1 MTRAKSQG
9 PYVIGTENEHLS
21 ISLKVRFIW
30 HSFFQLVDGFP
41 KCQAWKMGDQLRS
54 VISGK
59 KGNENFKQ
67 MVNKDN
73 ILEILKK
80 LNWENLD
87 E

>member
-1 MTRAKSQG
+1 
-9 PYVIGTENEHLS
+9 
-21 ISLKVRFIW
+21 
-30 HSFFQLVDGFP
+30 
-41 KCQAWKMGDQLRS
+41 MGDQLKS

-59 KGNENFKQ
+59 RGNENFKQ